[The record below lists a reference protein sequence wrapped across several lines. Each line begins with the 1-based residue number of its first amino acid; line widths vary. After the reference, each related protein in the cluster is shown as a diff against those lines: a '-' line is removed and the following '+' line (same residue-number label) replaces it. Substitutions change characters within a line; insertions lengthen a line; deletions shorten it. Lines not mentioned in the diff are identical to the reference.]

1 MNCPPNVFAYNAPCS
16 PSMGGV
22 SAVLIADPDAV
33 TLVTNLGAGTA
44 TLDAVTPGAKPFYRW
59 EVAPKQST
67 LTTSAQI
74 DAANNNRYIAT
85 DLTAVLNGFDPT
97 SAGANLLERLTR
109 ALFIVECKNG
119 KAYLVGFISS
129 SSSSSDKYPATGPN
143 LARGADIT
151 GFEWTPG
158 QNPEDAV
165 RASISAHVDAFVL
178 PLVVSSYSNLVN
190 V

>member
-1 MNCPPNVFAYNAPCS
+1 MNCPPNVFAYNAPCA

-22 SAVLIADPDAV
+22 SAVLIANPDDV
-33 TLVTNLGAGTA
+33 TLVANLAAGTA

-74 DAANNNRYIAT
+74 DAANNNRYFAT
-85 DLTAVLNGFDPT
+85 DLAAVLNGFDPT
-97 SAGANLLERLTR
+97 SAGADLLERLTR

-119 KAYLVGFISS
+119 KAYLVGFIGTPGA
-129 SSSSSDKYPATGPN
+129 SDRYPVTGTK

>member
-1 MNCPPNVFAYNAPCS
+1 
-16 PSMGGV
+16 MGGV
-22 SAVLIADPDAV
+22 GAVLIADPDAV

-67 LTTSAQI
+67 LATSAQI
-74 DAANNNRYIAT
+74 DAANNNRYFAT
-85 DLTAVLNGFDPT
+85 DLAAVLNGFDPT
-97 SAGANLLERLTR
+97 SAGADLLERLTR

-119 KAYLVGFISS
+119 KAYLVGFIG
-129 SSSSSDKYPATGPN
+129 SSSSSDMYPATGTN

>member
-1 MNCPPNVFAYNAPCS
+1 
-16 PSMGGV
+16 MGGV
-22 SAVLIADPDAV
+22 SAVLIADPGAV
-33 TLVTNLGAGTA
+33 TLVTNLAAGTA

-129 SSSSSDKYPATGPN
+129 SSSSDKYPATGTN